1 MKLLICTTEYYPHG
15 SGIANVA
22 YNVVEQ
28 LKKMGV
34 DCTVCSPTG
43 PDIKIKSLNGY
54 GRLGLIHYWY
64 KVGKH
69 FRNKADEYDAVWLHY
84 PLFIGHIPFKKCLIT
99 VHSTAYGFMIQKIN
113 PMYYM
118 LCFALEKIC
127 LNRFREKTRFTGV
140 SSEICAQ
147 LNKIIN
153 VDSEIKYIPNGVDT
167 TLFKPSKEKDKMRGK
182 FGIPPDSKVI
192 LSVGR
197 LINSKM
203 PFLMMDTFYEIQ
215 KIYKDYVLVIA
226 GNGKLFKKL
235 QKYIIRNDIKNV
247 LFLGHVHIDDDL
259 PDLYSCSDYFII
271 SSKYEGGEP
280 VLTVAEAMAS
290 GLPCIVSNIPNFKMV
305 EDSNSGIVVDFSDIQ
320 KAGKNII
327 NYFRGDNTKE
337 SNAARDCATKN
348 LDWGVLSK
356 IYLDEL
362 TNVTKFE

>member
-43 PDIKIKSLNGY
+43 PDIKINSLNGY
-54 GRLGLIHYWY
+54 GRLGLIHFWY

-84 PLFIGHIPFKKCLIT
+84 PLFIGHVPFKKCLIT

-113 PMYYM
+113 PVYYK
-118 LCFALEKIC
+118 LCYILENIC
-127 LNRFREKTRFTGV
+127 LNRFSEKTRFTGV
-140 SSEICAQ
+140 SSKTCKETHEILKGNQ
-147 LNKIIN
+147 DVL
-153 VDSEIKYIPNGVDT
+153 YIPNGVDT
-167 TLFKPSKEKDKMRGK
+167 TLFKPSEETEKIRDKL
-182 FGIPPDSKVI
+182 GIPLNAKII

-197 LINSKM
+197 LVDHKM
-203 PFLMMDTFYEIQ
+203 LFSMIDTFNEIQ
-215 KIYKDYVLVIA
+215 KVHDRYVLVIA
-226 GNGKLFKKL
+226 GKGKLFEPL
-235 QKYIIRNDIKNV
+235 QEYVTKSNIKNIKFIGYV
-247 LFLGHVHIDDDL
+247 PDCDL

-290 GLPCIVSNIPNFKMV
+290 GLPCIGSNIPNLKIV
-305 EDSNSGIVVDFSDIQ
+305 EDSNSGIVVDFSNLQ
-320 KAGKNII
+320 LTSKRII
-327 NYFRGDNTKE
+327 NYLKKDNSKD
-337 SNAARDCATKN
+337 SFNSINYVVNN
-348 LDWGVLSK
+348 LDWSLLAG
-356 IYLDEL
+356 IYFKEL
-362 TNVTKFE
+362 KKL

>member
-113 PMYYM
+113 PIYYK
-118 LCFALEKIC
+118 LCYIIEKIC
-127 LNRFREKTRFTGV
+127 LNRFNDSTIFTGV
-140 SSEICAQ
+140 GHKVCSE
-147 LNKIIN
+147 LNKILKN
-153 VDSEIKYIPNGVDT
+153 KNIKYIPNGVNT
-167 TLFKPSKEKDKMRGK
+167 TIFKPSGNKDKYREQ
-182 FGIPPDSKVI
+182 FGIPIDAIVI

-197 LINSKM
+197 LVDSKM
-203 PFLMMDTFYEIQ
+203 LFLMMDVFNEIQ
-215 KIYKDYVLVIA
+215 KDYTKYSLVIA
-226 GNGKLFKKL
+226 GHGKLFEPLQEYKL
-235 QKYIIRNDIKNV
+235 QKSINNV
-247 LFLGHVHIDDDL
+247 IFLGHVSIDDDL
-259 PDLYSCSDYFII
+259 PHLYSCSDYFMI

-290 GLPCIVSNIPNFKMV
+290 GLPCIVSNIPNFKFID
-305 EDSNSGIVVDFSDIQ
+305 DSNSGIIVDFSDIRT
-320 KAGKNII
+320 AGNNII
-327 NYFRGDNTKE
+327 NFLVRDNSKE
-337 SNAARDCATKN
+337 SNAAREYAVMN
-348 LDWGVLSK
+348 LDWSMLSK
-356 IYLDEL
+356 IYLAEL
-362 TNVTKFE
+362 KTVME

>member
-1 MKLLICTTEYYPHG
+1 MKLLICTTEYYPYG

-113 PMYYM
+113 PMYYL

-127 LNRFREKTRFTGV
+127 LNRFSEKARFTGV

-147 LNKIIN
+147 LNKIIKA
-153 VDSEIKYIPNGVDT
+153 DSEIKYIPNGVDT
-167 TLFKPSKEKDKMRGK
+167 TLFKPSKEKDKIRGK
-182 FGIPPDSKVI
+182 FGIPTDSKVI

-197 LINSKM
+197 LVNSKK
-203 PFLMMDTFYEIQ
+203 PFLMMDTFKEIQ
-215 KIYKDYVLVIA
+215 KVYNDYVLAIA

-247 LFLGHVHIDDDL
+247 LFLGHVHIDDNL

-290 GLPCIVSNIPNFKMV
+290 GLPCIVSNIPNFKIV
-305 EDSNSGIVVDFSDIQ
+305 EDSNSGIVVDFSDIR
-320 KAGKNII
+320 KAGNDII
-327 NYFRGDNTKE
+327 NYLENDDSEHG
-337 SNAARDCATKN
+337 KN
-348 LDWGVLSK
+348 GREYAEEFFDWKIITEKYKRQFEKVL
-356 IYLDEL
+356 
-362 TNVTKFE
+362 

>member
-1 MKLLICTTEYYPHG
+1 MRLLICTTEYYPHG

-43 PDIKIKSLNGY
+43 PDIQINSLNGC

-99 VHSTAYGFMIQKIN
+99 VHSTAYGFMVQKIN
-113 PMYYM
+113 PIYYK
-118 LCFALEKIC
+118 LGSILEKIC
-127 LNRFREKTRFTGV
+127 LNRFSEKTRFTGV
-140 SSEICAQ
+140 SSKTCKETHEI
-147 LNKIIN
+147 LTGNPNIL
-153 VDSEIKYIPNGVDT
+153 YIPNGVDT
-167 TLFKPSKEKDKMRGK
+167 TLFKPSEETGKIRDK
-182 FGIPPDSKVI
+182 FGIPQDAKII

-197 LINSKM
+197 LVDHKM
-203 PFLMMDTFYEIQ
+203 LFSMIDTFNVIQ
-215 KIYKDYVLVIA
+215 KTYGKYILVIA
-226 GNGKLFKKL
+226 GKGNLFEPL
-235 QKYIIRNDIKNV
+235 QEYVAKNNIKNITFIGYV
-247 LFLGHVHIDDDL
+247 QDSDL

-290 GLPCIVSNIPNFKMV
+290 GLSCIVSNIPNLRLV
-305 EDSNSGIVVDFSDIQ
+305 EDVNCGIVVDFTDIR
-320 KAGKNII
+320 KAGNDII
-327 NYFRGDNTKE
+327 NYFGKDNSKE
-337 SNAARDCATKN
+337 SNAAREYAVKN
-348 LDWGVLSK
+348 LDWGMLSE

-362 TNVTKFE
+362 INVTKLE